1 MEWVVTT
8 GKTVEEARERALD
21 QLGVAEDEAEFET
34 LEEPK
39 VGFLGLR
46 KGDARVRARV
56 RPSQPRPKAERRD
69 RNRRDKRKR
78 SDRPEGAKT
87 SGGTDEPVAATEAP
101 ARATM
106 TEAPAR
112 AAMTEQRPAPQ
123 RPPRTREG
131 ATMEGV
137 MPHDEHV
144 TAVREFVEGLVRSF
158 DIDGTATVVA
168 GEDETVVRV
177 DGAGIGLLI
186 GPDART
192 AEAIGDLSRSAVLR
206 RAGNRET
213 EGRVVVDVAGLRERR
228 RAALERFA
236 LAQAEAVRA
245 DGKAR
250 VLEPMGSADRKM
262 VHDALVG
269 ADGIETLSEGEDPYR
284 RVVIAPAS

>member
-8 GKTVEEARERALD
+8 GKTVDEAKERALD
-21 QLGVAEDEAEFET
+21 QLGVAGDEAEFEV

-78 SDRPEGAKT
+78 SDRPEGESKQET
-87 SGGTDEPVAATEAP
+87 SAQPAAAP
-101 ARATM
+101 ARATRP
-106 TEAPAR
+106 EEDAS
-112 AAMTEQRPAPQ
+112 MTEQMSEQPPTERPS
-123 RPPRTREG
+123 RTRTPS
-131 ATMEGV
+131 ADGV

-144 TAVREFVEGLVRSF
+144 ETARNFVEGLVEAFGFQGSVEVQSG
-158 DIDGTATVVA
+158 DDESVVVVQ
-168 GEDETVVRV
+168 GE
-177 DGAGIGLLI
+177 GIGLLI
-186 GPDART
+186 GPDGRT

-206 RAGNRET
+206 RAGNRDT
-213 EGRVVVDVAGLRERR
+213 EGRVTVDVAGLRERR
-228 RAALERFA
+228 RVALERFA

-245 DGKAR
+245 DGRAR
-250 VLEPMGSADRKM
+250 VLEPMGSADRKI
-262 VHDALVG
+262 VHDAL
-269 ADGIETLSEGEDPYR
+269 IEAEGVRTLSEGEDPSR